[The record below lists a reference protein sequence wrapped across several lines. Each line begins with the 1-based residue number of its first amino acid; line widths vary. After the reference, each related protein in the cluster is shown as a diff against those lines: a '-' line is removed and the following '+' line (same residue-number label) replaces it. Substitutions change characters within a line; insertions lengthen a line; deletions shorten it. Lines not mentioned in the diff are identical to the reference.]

1 MTDETSAS
9 LELALFQ
16 PPSPG
21 LLLVVAVAVKMR
33 KCQPLLAGG
42 GSCTSFNNVVN
53 LECLVGLVPVL
64 LHMRGSEKNS
74 IYRNIEVG
82 ILVGIL
88 YIAMV
93 KKPRY

>member
-9 LELALFQ
+9 LELVLFQ

-21 LLLVVAVAVKMR
+21 LLVVVAVTMMR
-33 KCQPLLAGG
+33 KTATALLAGG